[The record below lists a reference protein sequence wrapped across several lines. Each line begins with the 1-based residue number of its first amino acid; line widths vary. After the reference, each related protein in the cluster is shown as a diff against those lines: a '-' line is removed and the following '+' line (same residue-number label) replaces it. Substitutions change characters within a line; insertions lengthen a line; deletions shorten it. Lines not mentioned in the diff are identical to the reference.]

1 MTSRGAI
8 VTQPAPE
15 LEPLARS
22 GHAVDAELEL
32 RQVFLALIEAH
43 IRPALRQIDTLG
55 APQLGPDE
63 QFEAAAR
70 GSGLEIY
77 RRDEPEAMR
86 QLYQAWSGVNP
97 RRGLAMIRLYLS
109 MLWPGA
115 DRWRCVQLWHRSD
128 QPYPTALSET
138 GGAGYWLT
146 SRVRVEIQASGMDA
160 SDVRNILPALMSV
173 VPAKFVLDLDVKT
186 VVPEAELVLA
196 AGAAM
201 RSRLSITG
209 TATASRVRAAAATP
223 LLAGAATGRARML
236 LTGVASVASV
246 NTSSDLSSSSGQSGS
261 TDFPE
266 YVPT

>member
-32 RQVFLALIEAH
+32 RQVFRSLIEAH

-115 DRWRCVQLWHRSD
+115 GRWRCVQLWQRSD

-173 VPAKFVLDLDVKT
+173 VPAKFVLDLNVQT
-186 VVPEAELVLA
+186 VVPEAEMVLA

-201 RSRLSITG
+201 RGRLLITG
-209 TATASRVRAAAATP
+209 TATASRVRSASATP

-236 LTGVASVASV
+236 LTGVASV
-246 NTSSDLSSSSGQSGS
+246 NTSSDSSASAGQSGAP
-261 TDFPE
+261 DFPE